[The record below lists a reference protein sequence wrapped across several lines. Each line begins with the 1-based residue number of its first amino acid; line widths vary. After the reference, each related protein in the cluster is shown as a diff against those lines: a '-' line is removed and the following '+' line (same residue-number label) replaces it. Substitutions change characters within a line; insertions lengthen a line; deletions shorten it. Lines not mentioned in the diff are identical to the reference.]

1 MEHSAEG
8 TGSRPLGLVTG
19 ASSGIGEEL
28 AREMVQNGFD
38 LIVVAEDEGILDI
51 AAELSDVG
59 DVRPVRADLA
69 TRAGNDQVVD
79 VLAQE
84 ARPLAAAAIN
94 AGVGIHGRLVDTELD
109 DHLRVIALNIVS
121 AVHLGRWIAKDMV
134 TRGEGHI
141 LFTSS
146 VASQMPGPFYTTYA
160 ASKSFVQSFALGLRE
175 ELKDTGVTVTA
186 LMPGPTDTE
195 FFDRAGMDGTKV
207 AEGPKDDPADVAR
220 AGFAAMMA
228 GDDHVVPGSWR
239 NRLQTAAAGLLPDAM
254 AAKVHRSMTE
264 PPDDPGA

>member
-1 MEHSAEG
+1 MEHSAD
-8 TGSRPLGLVTG
+8 GSGGRPWGLVTG

-28 AREMVQNGFD
+28 ARQMVQNGFD
-38 LIVVAEDEGILDI
+38 LMIVAEDEAIVDV
-51 AAELSDVG
+51 AAELSDLA

-69 TRAGNDQVVD
+69 THSGNHMVID
-79 VLAQE
+79 LIAQDG
-84 ARPLAAAAIN
+84 RPLAAAAIN
-94 AGVGIHGRLVDTELD
+94 AGIGVHGRLVDTELD

-121 AVHLGRWIAKDMV
+121 AVHLGRSIARDMV
-134 TRGEGHI
+134 ARGEGRL

-160 ASKSFVQSFALGLRE
+160 ASKSFIQSFSLGLRE
-175 ELKDTGVTVTA
+175 ELRDTGVTVTA

-207 AEGPKDDPADVAR
+207 AEGPKDDPADVAQ

-228 GDDHVVPGSWR
+228 GQDHVVTGSWR
-239 NRLQTAAAGLLPDAM
+239 NKLQTAAAGVLPDAT

-264 PPDDPGA
+264 PHEDA

>member
-8 TGSRPLGLVTG
+8 SGGRSLGLVTG

-28 AREMVQNGFD
+28 AREMVENNFD

-51 AAELSDVG
+51 AAELSDRA
-59 DVRPVRADLA
+59 DVQPVRADLA
-69 TRAGNDQVVD
+69 TRAGNDMVID
-79 VLAQE
+79 LLAQHD
-84 ARPLAAAAIN
+84 RPLAAAAIN
-94 AGVGIHGRLVDTELD
+94 AGIGVRGRLVDTELE

-134 TRGEGHI
+134 ARGEGRL

-146 VASQMPGPFYTTYA
+146 VAAQMPGPSYATYA
-160 ASKSFVQSFALGLRE
+160 ASKSFIQSFSLGLRE
-175 ELKDTGVTVTA
+175 ELEDTGVTVTA
-186 LMPGPTDTE
+186 LMPGPTTTE

-207 AEGPKDDPADVAR
+207 AEGPKDDPADVAK

-228 GDDHVVPGSWR
+228 GDDHVVTGSWR
-239 NRLQTAAAGLLPDAM
+239 NMVQSAAVVLPDAM

-264 PPDDPGA
+264 PPEDPGA

>member
-1 MEHSAEG
+1 MEHAVEG
-8 TGSRPLGLVTG
+8 SGGRPLGLVTG

-51 AAELSDVG
+51 AAELSDLA
-59 DVRPVRADLA
+59 DVRPLRADLA
-69 TRAGNDQVVD
+69 TRSGNDMVVD
-79 VLAQE
+79 FLQQHD
-84 ARPLAAAAIN
+84 RPLAAAAIN
-94 AGVGIHGRLVDTELD
+94 AGIGVHGRLIDTELEE
-109 DHLRVIALNIVS
+109 HLRVIALNIVS

-134 TRGEGHI
+134 NRGEGRL

-160 ASKSFVQSFALGLRE
+160 ASKSFIQSFSLGLRE

-186 LMPGPTDTE
+186 LMPGPTATE

-207 AEGPKDDPADVAR
+207 AEGPKDDPADVAK
-220 AGFAAMMA
+220 AGLAAMMA
-228 GDDHVVPGSWR
+228 GDDHVVTGSWR
-239 NRLQTAAAGLLPDAM
+239 NKVQSAAALVLPDAM

-264 PPDDPGA
+264 PPDSA